1 MTSHL
6 TTQTN
11 HSDMDDAMEDEP
23 ESQTIAEEGP
33 IAGVFNPPSVNNER
47 VLSGESYTHL
57 SAVPAALIAD
67 MSTECVLGVDE
78 AGRGP
83 VLGIRTQP
91 PPKHPNPNNRQAQWS
106 TDSSTSP
113 SPSTTP
119 S

>member
-33 IAGVFNPPSVNNER
+33 SAGVFNPPSVNNER